1 MSNVLNVFLQYYN
14 ASIENKGQR
23 RVMAAKAFV
32 FELSEKLVQIYVSA
46 G

>member
-1 MSNVLNVFLQYYN
+1 MP
-14 ASIENKGQR
+14 IENIGQR

-46 G
+46 GLEF